1 MEELKLKYDE
11 DVMVKRFRE
20 LNDPEEMDDQKHRR
34 IKKLKI
40 DRLIFMKTLKHL
52 IMMHDGLKRRY
63 RKSGDLRVLCKVN
76 LLKVHINER
85 RKELLADQQETTQ
98 GESSKRIV
106 ERLSKNK
113 RRETLILYDR
123 NAALQRKQQQEQ
135 SENDGGVCQPSRIE
149 RGVELANRIRDNF
162 RSALKKFK
170 KCSLDDSTSDI
181 TSV

>member
-1 MEELKLKYDE
+1 MEELKSKYNE
-11 DVMVKRFRE
+11 DALVKRIRE
-20 LNDPEEMDDQKHRR
+20 LNDPEMDDDKHRR

-40 DRLIFMKTLKHL
+40 DRLVFMRTLKHM

-63 RKSGDLRVLCKVN
+63 RASGDLRVLCKVN

-85 RKELLADQQETTQ
+85 RKELLADQEAY
-98 GESSKRIV
+98 GESSRRNAERIP
-106 ERLSKNK
+106 KNK

-123 NAALQRKQQQEQ
+123 NAALQRKEQ
-135 SENDGGVCQPSRIE
+135 DQNDCNGGGDCPSRIE
-149 RGVELANRIRDNF
+149 RGMELANRIRDNF

-170 KCSLDDSTSDI
+170 KCSISDDSGSSDI